1 MKPVKL
7 YMKNIGPYRDESL
20 DFTKLDNMFLIKGDT
35 GAGKTFIFEAITFAL
50 YGTLRGSRKNH
61 ERTIKSRYAEEKE
74 ESFVNYTF
82 EVDGKI
88 YRVNRS
94 VPFFYTNR
102 KGQIDNK
109 QSQVSLE
116 EFVDG
121 SFQAI
126 PGGTSEINKK
136 ITSIIGL
143 SADEFSLV
151 VVLPQ
156 GEFANFLHE
165 SSSKRTETLEKL
177 FPVDFFDGITER
189 IKVRADTAGA
199 ELKTLDGLILSLS
212 QGRDFSKGEETISA
226 YDKEIKDLEK
236 KKTSSEIQKEEFL
249 KENENLKH
257 EKDDAL
263 EYQTILS
270 KYQSLKNQEKDFKEL
285 EKKVQKG
292 DKAKG
297 LKADIS
303 LYKKADSDFQE
314 NRRSLEENENALK
327 ILKKELSSLESQ
339 WGEIEKIK
347 EDTEGDRKELTRIE
361 EKLKRADQ
369 LKNNRQEMIQAKEKL
384 EKAERDKKKIQENI
398 DIIEKSFGG
407 KAGHQCQKELSDKLS
422 ILKDKENDLRNE
434 CLDAKKKEENLA
446 KKEAFESELKNVS
459 EELKK
464 EDEKKER
471 TKATLDELKKTIED
485 DKRKHLAFTLS
496 SVLKAGEACPVCGSK
511 EHPAPAEKPEGLL
524 DYSELEKT
532 TGENLESIQAN
543 INNIE
548 KEKAR
553 LEAEIKNC
561 LAAIE
566 ECKTERKF
574 LEVEKE
580 LKKTQG
586 ELEERVKENDS
597 LNEKL
602 LKYESL
608 KSSLEEARNIYEGEN
623 QTYTRLKSS
632 VEELEKLLGK
642 DIEKLSD
649 EYKILSDRV
658 AENIELSE
666 KWQKAY
672 DENQK
677 NITLRDGLVKS
688 CKDKDLA
695 YKKTL
700 EEIWTRL
707 EKELEKSPFASLE
720 EAEEALLEEEEL
732 EAKRKSLSEYRE
744 ELKSAEDAVEAG
756 KKKKTREISEIE
768 GQIEVLQGQLEKIQL
783 ELTEIQNS
791 INEKNKEYIAY
802 KHDFEKSQTAQKQ
815 KLLLEEEI
823 KPLKALSD
831 NLAGKNPKDLPF
843 KSWALGMYFEQVVD
857 FASRRFEKISDG
869 RFSFR
874 LKESDDVTNSKRGYK
889 GLDLLVYDSYNG
901 KTSDAAELS
910 GGETFEASISLALA
924 ITDVVQNNNGGK
936 IKLDSLFIDEGFG
949 SLDPETLE
957 KAMQVLCELSE
968 TKMIGMISHVTELE
982 NFPGITSSISV
993 EKSSTGSRIR

>member
-102 KGQIDNK
+102 NGQIDNK
-109 QSQVSLE
+109 TSQVSLE

-136 ITSIIGL
+136 ITSLIGL

-165 SSSKRTETLEKL
+165 SSTERTKTLEKL
-177 FPVDFFDGITER
+177 FPVDFFDGISER
-189 IKVRADTAGA
+189 IKARFDERDK
-199 ELKTLDGLILSLS
+199 ELKTLDSLIISLS
-212 QGRDFSKGEETISA
+212 QGRDFSRGEETISA
-226 YDKEIKDLEK
+226 FENEIKGFEEK
-236 KKTSSEIQKEEFL
+236 KTAYESQKEEL
-249 KENENLKH
+249 VKENERLKH
-257 EKDDAL
+257 EKDAAL
-263 EYQTILS
+263 EYQTILNR
-270 KYQSLKNQEKDFKEL
+270 YQSLKNQEKDFKEL

-314 NRRSLEENENALK
+314 NRRSLEENSNALE
-327 ILKKELSSLESQ
+327 ILKKEFSLLESQ
-339 WGEIEKIK
+339 RGEIEKIK
-347 EDTEGDRKELTRIE
+347 RDTEGDEKELAIIG
-361 EKLKRADQ
+361 EKLKSSDQ
-369 LKNNRQEMIQAKEKL
+369 LKKNRLELTLAKEKL
-384 EKAERDKKKIQENI
+384 EKAEKDKKEIQENI
-398 DIIEKSFGG
+398 GSIEKSFEG
-407 KAGHQCQKELSDKLS
+407 KAGHQCQDEISETLKKLTA
-422 ILKDKENDLRNE
+422 KENELKSE
-434 CLDAKKKEENLA
+434 KADAEKKEENLK
-446 KKEAFESELKNVS
+446 KKEAFESDLEKVLGSLK
-459 EELKK
+459 
-464 EDEKKER
+464 DEKEKQER
-471 TKATLDELKKTIED
+471 TKATLDELRKKIED
-485 DKRKHLAFTLS
+485 SNRKHLAFTLS
-496 SVLKAGEACPVCGSK
+496 SVLKGGEACPVCGSK

-532 TGENLESIQAN
+532 TSENLESIQIN
-543 INNIE
+543 INNFE

-561 LAAIE
+561 LEAIN
-566 ECKTERKF
+566 ECKTKKEVQ
-574 LEVEKE
+574 EVEEE
-580 LKKTQG
+580 LNKTQ
-586 ELEERVKENDS
+586 KEMAEKEKEKET

-602 LKYESL
+602 LKLESL
-608 KSSLEEARNIYEGEN
+608 KEKLEEARNSYEIEN
-623 QTYTRLKSS
+623 QNFTRIKSS
-632 VEELEKLLGK
+632 VDELEKLLGK
-642 DIEKLSD
+642 DIEKLS
-649 EYKILSDRV
+649 ENYKILYDRV
-658 AENIELSE
+658 AKNKERRE
-666 KWQKAY
+666 KWQKDF

-677 NITLRDGLVKS
+677 NMTLKDGLVKS
-688 CKDKDLA
+688 CQNKEQG
-695 YKKTL
+695 YKKEL
-700 EEIWTRL
+700 EESRAKL
-707 EKELEKSPFASLE
+707 EKELEKSPFVSVE
-720 EAEEALLEEEEL
+720 EAEESIMEEEEL
-732 EAKRKSLSEYRE
+732 EAKRKSLSDYRE

-756 KKKKTREISEIE
+756 KKKKTRALSEIE
-768 GQIEVLQGQLEKIQL
+768 GQIEVLQGQLEKL
-783 ELTEIQNS
+783 QNDLMALQKALK
-791 INEKNKEYIAY
+791 EKNEEYYAY
-802 KHDFEKSQTAQKQ
+802 KSYFEKSKNAQKQ
-815 KLLLEEEI
+815 KLLLEKEI
-823 KPLKALSD
+823 KPLKALND
-831 NLAGKNPKDLPF
+831 NLSGKNPQDLTL

-874 LKESDDVTNSKRGYK
+874 LKKTDDVTTNKRGYK